1 MTPKRYG
8 GAGTREEA
16 RDFAPK
22 ASGPLMGLLF
32 CRLRTWAIINETAR
46 IAEDVGGPGA
56 ILVSELT
63 LLAAR
68 KIENWRVTS

>member
-1 MTPKRYG
+1 
-8 GAGTREEA
+8 
-16 RDFAPK
+16 
-22 ASGPLMGLLF
+22 MGLLF